1 MRRIRL
7 VIAAAVVLIGSPVR
21 AELPP
26 QPPCAGE
33 PVPTWSSAD
42 GGPTVAVWHT
52 SSLPEHWEPA
62 ACSGLAQPADAVF
75 VAVAGQF
82 HYSGDAL
89 SILARVGAVSQQR
102 DILYWSIPHTDWRR
116 LLLDA
121 SALSG
126 PDPALRR
133 PDFAPGELRAGAKL
147 FTLYDDDDRT
157 GPVIFGTEIREA
169 GPDGFVTVARNVT
182 DLRLMWV
189 SVAGPGDLSS
199 MTSVHRVGPDTFDY
213 YSLSAIALV
222 RLAAAMMP
230 DASHI
235 NRAVATYRYLA
246 GIPGDHDPPAALK

>member
-1 MRRIRL
+1 MRGVRL
-7 VIAAAVVLIGSPVR
+7 AVAAAAVLIGLPAR

-33 PVPTWSSAD
+33 PVPTWTTAD
-42 GGPTVAVWHT
+42 GGPTVTVWHA

-62 ACSGLAQPADAVF
+62 ACSGLAPPADAVF

-82 HYSGDAL
+82 HHEGNAL
-89 SILARVGAVSQQR
+89 SILARLGAVSQQR
-102 DILYWSIPHTDWRR
+102 DIHYWSISHVDWRR

-126 PDPALRR
+126 PDPELRR
-133 PDFAPGELRAGAKL
+133 PDFAPGELRTGAKL

-157 GPVIFGTEIREA
+157 GPVIFETEIREA

-182 DLRLMWV
+182 DLRLMGM
-189 SVAGPGDLSS
+189 SVAAPGDLSS
-199 MTSVHRVGPDTFDY
+199 MTSVHQVGPDTFDY
-213 YSLSAIALV
+213 YSLNAIALV
-222 RLAAAMMP
+222 RLAAAMMS

-246 GIPGDHDPPAALK
+246 DIPSDRDPPAALK

>member
-1 MRRIRL
+1 MRCIRL
-7 VIAAAVVLIGSPVR
+7 AIAAGAVLTGLPVR

-42 GGPTVAVWHT
+42 GGPTVTVWHS
-52 SSLPEHWEPA
+52 SSLPEHWKPA
-62 ACSGLAQPADAVF
+62 ACSGLAPPADAVF

-82 HYSGDAL
+82 HHSGDAL

-102 DILYWSIPHTDWRR
+102 DILYWSVRHTNWRR
-116 LLLDA
+116 LLFDA

-133 PDFAPGELRAGAKL
+133 SDFAPGELRAGAKL
-147 FTLYDDDDRT
+147 FTLYDDDRT
-157 GPVIFGTEIREA
+157 GPVIFETEIRESS
-169 GPDGFVTVARNVT
+169 PDGFVTVARNVT
-182 DLRLMWV
+182 DLRLMGF

-199 MTSVHRVGPDTFDY
+199 MTSVHRVGPDTFGY
-213 YSLSAIALV
+213 YSLNAIALA
-222 RLAAAMMP
+222 RLAAAMMS
-230 DASHI
+230 DAAHI

-246 GIPGDHDPPAALK
+246 GIPGDRDPPAALK